1 MTEKHIFFQSGTLR
15 LEGLLE
21 RMPGEQAMIM
31 AHPHPLYGGNMHN
44 PVVAAVLSA
53 YLRKGYSTLRF
64 NFRGVGQSEGQYS
77 EGIGE
82 QEDVRSA
89 LTFLAEQGLTRFD
102 LGGYSFGAWVC
113 ASGLKSWTRVQR
125 FGMVS
130 PPVAVMSFDFFPFD
144 KRVAWI
150 IGAEGD
156 DIAPPAMIRE
166 QIPLWNP
173 DVIFKVIK
181 GSDHFYGGQTQEIE
195 TLVGAFLEKSDYDS
209 SNASRPEK

>member
-1 MTEKHIFFQSGTLR
+1 MTEKHIYFRSGAIH

-21 RMPGEQAMIM
+21 RRPGEQAIVM

-53 YLRKGYSTLRF
+53 YLHKGYSTLRF
-64 NFRGVGQSEGQYS
+64 NFRGVGRSEGQYD

-82 QEDVRSA
+82 QEDVKSA
-89 LTFLAEQGLTRFD
+89 LAFLVEQGLTRFD

-113 ASGLKSWTRVQR
+113 AFGLKSWIQVQR
-125 FGMVS
+125 LVMVS
-130 PPVAVMSFDFFPFD
+130 PPVAFLSFDSFALD
-144 KRVAWI
+144 KRVGLI
-150 IGAEGD
+150 IGADGD

-173 DVIFKVIK
+173 EVVFKVIE
-181 GSDHFYGGQTQEIE
+181 GSDHFYGGRTQEIVS
-195 TLVGAFLEKSDYDS
+195 LVEDFLEKS
-209 SNASRPEK
+209 AH

>member
-1 MTEKHIFFQSGTLR
+1 MTEKHIYFRSGAMQ

-21 RMPGEQAMIM
+21 RRPGEQVIVM

-44 PVVAAVLSA
+44 PVVTAVLSA
-53 YLRKGYSTLRF
+53 YLHKGYSTLRF
-64 NFRGVGQSEGQYS
+64 NFRGVGRSEGQYD

-82 QEDVRSA
+82 QEDVKSA
-89 LTFLAEQGLTRFD
+89 LAFLAEQGLTRFD

-113 ASGLKSWTRVQR
+113 ASGLKSWVQVQS
-125 FGMVS
+125 FIMIS
-130 PPVAVMSFDFFPFD
+130 PPVAFMSFDSFTLD
-144 KRVAWI
+144 KRVGLI

-173 DVIFKVIK
+173 EAVFKVLE
-181 GSDHFYGGQTQEIE
+181 GSDHFYGGRTQEIVA
-195 TLVGAFLEKSDYDS
+195 LVEDFLEKS
-209 SNASRPEK
+209 AH